1 MAEHRGSLI
10 VANHPLKDEVQ
21 EILEQ
26 LLRVAGQPSRSVTL
40 FIVRGGEG
48 VAVGNCTLREINVA
62 ESWLNGIQERK
73 VASRIRKME
82 LANILGHELAHILK
96 AGCRDHPDTEL
107 EADRLAIEWSKKAGY
122 GCTWLVNFRKVLA
135 EKKGGDTGRFSTT
148 WGRYPGLERRAYEQ
162 DQRLCPA
169 R

>member
-1 MAEHRGSLI
+1 MAERRGSLI
-10 VANHPLKDEVQ
+10 VADHPLKAEAQ

-48 VAVGNCTLREINVA
+48 MAVANCALREINVA
-62 ESWLNGIQERK
+62 ESWLNGIQEGK

-96 AGCRDHPDTEL
+96 AGCSDHPDAEL
-107 EADRLAIEWSKKAGY
+107 EADRLAIQWSKQAGY
-122 GCTWLVNFRKVLA
+122 GCTWLVNFRKSLA

-148 WGRYPGLERRAYEQ
+148 WGRYPDLGRRAYEQ
-162 DQRLCPA
+162 DQRLCPS